1 MAVGKFWCRSVID
14 KTKFACRFLAF
25 ILLAVTGSA
34 SRAETAPALPQ
45 GVPYGVSDLAN
56 RKNDR
61 DHLQARLSGLTVYAA
76 DFVQQVYGARGELL
90 EASTGRVLLQRPSFK
105 WVVND
110 PYPQIIVTRGD
121 RLELYDPDLEQVT
134 IRSLD
139 DALRDTPVSLLTR
152 DDVALDGDF
161 QIVRIAD
168 EQGESYLIDPRAT
181 DSLYRQIQ
189 LHFAPMGSALLT
201 LSGLDIL
208 DQLGQRTEIRFE
220 PDVNARAVADSEFLL
235 ELPPGTDVI
244 GD

>member
-1 MAVGKFWCRSVID
+1 MLV
-14 KTKFACRFLAF
+14 
-25 ILLAVTGSA
+25 AVTGA
-34 SRAETAPALPQ
+34 HAGPDAFAATAPALPQ
-45 GVPYGVSDLAN
+45 GVPYGASDPD
-56 RKNDR
+56 DR
-61 DHLQARLSGLTVYAA
+61 DDDRNHLHDRLSGLAVYAA

-90 EASTGRVLLQRPSFK
+90 EASTGRVLLQRPAFK
-105 WVVND
+105 WVVNE

-161 QIVRIAD
+161 QILRIAD
-168 EQGESYLIDPRAT
+168 EHGESYLIDPLAN

-189 LHFAPMGSALLT
+189 LHFAPMGSTALT

-220 PDVNARAVADSEFLL
+220 PDDGVPALPESEFQLD
-235 ELPPGTDVI
+235 LPPGTDVI

>member
-1 MAVGKFWCRSVID
+1 MAVGKFWCQNVTNPASGIWRN
-14 KTKFACRFLAF
+14 LA
-25 ILLAVTGSA
+25 ILVLLTMNLGA
-34 SRAETAPALPQ
+34 RAETATTLPQ
-45 GVPYGVSDLAN
+45 GTPYSSADQNA
-56 RKNDR
+56 RADDR
-61 DHLQARLSGLTVYAA
+61 AQLRARLSGLAVYTA

-90 EASTGRVLLQRPSFK
+90 EASTGRVLLQRPAFK

-110 PYPQIIVTRGD
+110 PYPQVIVTQD
-121 RLELYDPDLEQVT
+121 ERLLLYDPDLEQVT
-134 IRSLD
+134 IRPLNE
-139 DALRDTPVSLLTR
+139 ALHDTPVSLLTR
-152 DDVALDGDF
+152 DDVALDDDF

-168 EQGESYLIDPRAT
+168 PQGESYLIDPRAT

-189 LHFAPMGSALLT
+189 LHFAPMGSSALT

-220 PDVNARAVADSEFLL
+220 PDSDVTAIDASEFQL